1 MTVTPPFKV
10 SKELTYEEARISC
23 EFFLAECKIKDRN
36 SMRLVQEYIQNDDYE
51 LSNLARTLVCLSKGG
66 EVFFVA
72 HAQGRYRYKRLFD
85 FPTVLIKKI
94 IEKLHEVST
103 IDNYAAEIAK

>member
-1 MTVTPPFKV
+1 MTPPFKV
-10 SKELTYEEARISC
+10 SKELTYEEARIVS

-51 LSNLARTLVCLSKGG
+51 LSNIARTLVCLSEGG

-72 HAQGRYRYKRLFD
+72 HAQGRYRYKQLFD
-85 FPTVLIKKI
+85 YSPVLIKKI
-94 IEKLHEVST
+94 VE
-103 IDNYAAEIAK
+103 